1 MDNREKFKILNFAEL
16 YGCNRDGFLEVV
28 SKCKIQTNVIYYQ
41 SLLCARP
48 LSEETKQK
56 IEALAE
62 KASEL
67 IKEHQFNFNNLKAT
81 LQ

>member
-28 SKCKIQTNVIYYQ
+28 SKCKIQTNFIDYP

-48 LSEETKQK
+48 LSEETKQR
-56 IEALAE
+56 IDALAE
-62 KASEL
+62 RASEL
-67 IKEHQFNFNNLKAT
+67 IKEHQFNSNNH
-81 LQ
+81 